1 MTTADQLERAYA
13 LHRGGDIPGA
23 VNVYRMVLL
32 SDPKNF
38 DAWFLCAMAEAQRGH
53 LAEALQGFEQA
64 LAIRPGNADALNAYG
79 HALMEAGRFEDAI
92 GIYRKAVAVKP
103 ANADELNNLGNALSK
118 AGRHDEALVQFDAAL
133 KNKPDVAVGHYN
145 RGVALSALDRK
156 EEAILAFGG
165 ALRLQPD
172 FAEAANNIGMAQ
184 MAMGRDTEAVDA
196 FRQAVKAQP
205 GYARGWVNLGRL
217 LAQLDELDEAIECL
231 TRAVEIDPE
240 NANAN
245 FELGRALM
253 PAGRPREAAE
263 RFRGA
268 LALEPN
274 HNDAAFNLSLALLLL
289 GKFDEAWPL
298 YDYRLRTLKLLGG
311 SARVAVNQDS
321 GGLGKKSDL
330 AGDRL
335 LVLGEQGLGDE
346 IMFSSV
352 LPDILRVNP
361 NTTLIADARLV
372 GLFERSFP
380 GLTVCAHPPD
390 DGGAI
395 NQVPV
400 ERRYFIGSLMK
411 VFRQRLDDF
420 PGTPYLVAEPTR
432 RAAMRA
438 RLDALGRGA
447 KIGIMWRGGVGG
459 DREHLRS
466 LALED
471 LAPLLEEDGIHWI
484 SLSHLPQADDETA
497 AFTARTGIAVH
508 HWPEVLRSF
517 DYDDTAA
524 LLAELDAVVSVTGTV
539 AHCAAAL
546 GVPAHVLVNRAPEW
560 RYAYEGAGLPWYG
573 AMNLYRQTDAWPLAA
588 VARTVKEI
596 GANSPKG
603 KVL

>member
-23 VNVYRMVLL
+23 VNAYRTLLL

-53 LAEALQGFEQA
+53 IAEALQGFEHA
-64 LAIRPGNADALNAYG
+64 LAIRPGNGDALNAYG

-92 GIYRKAVAVKP
+92 ETYRKAVAVKP

-133 KNKPDVAVGHYN
+133 NKKPDVYIGHYN

-156 EEAILAFGG
+156 EEAILAFRG
-165 ALRLQPD
+165 ALRLKPD

-184 MAMGRDTEAVDA
+184 MAMGRDAEAVDA

-205 GYARGWVNLGRL
+205 GYARAWVNLGRL
-217 LAQLDELDEAIECL
+217 LAQMGALDQGIECL
-231 TRAVEIDPE
+231 TRAVEIDPQ
-240 NANAN
+240 NANAH

-268 LALEPN
+268 VALEPN

-298 YDYRLRTLKLLGG
+298 YDYRLRTLQLLGG
-311 SARVAVNQDS
+311 SARVAVNRDS

-330 AGDRL
+330 AGDPL

-346 IMFSSV
+346 IMFSSL
-352 LPDILRVNP
+352 LPDILRINP
-361 NTTLIADARLV
+361 KTTLIADARLV

-380 GLTVCAHPPD
+380 GLTVRAPPPD

-400 ERRYFIGSLMK
+400 ERRFFIGSLAK
-411 VFRQRLDDF
+411 VFRRRSQDF
-420 PGTPYLVAEPTR
+420 PGTPYLVADPVR
-432 RAAMRA
+432 RADMRA
-438 RLDALGRGA
+438 RLDALGQGR

-459 DREHLRS
+459 ARENLRS

-471 LAPLLEEDGIHWI
+471 FLPLLKEDGVHWI
-484 SLSHLPQADDETA
+484 SLSHLPQADPETA

-508 HWPEVLRSF
+508 HWPEVLRSI

-524 LLAELDAVVSVTGTV
+524 LLAELDLVVSVTGSV

-546 GVPAHVLVNRAPEW
+546 GVSTQVLVNRAPEW
-560 RYAYEGAGLPWYG
+560 RYGHEGAGLPWYR

-588 VARTVKEI
+588 VARTIKGI
-596 GANSPKG
+596 GARPSKG
-603 KVL
+603 K